1 MEIMSTFGSHLNI
14 DLQQRGIEF
23 TQLFGR
29 FKHLREPLL
38 EKMPC
43 IVINRMNGNATNG
56 NGESDLHENPL
67 NPPEIIAKTT
77 SSNTDTLLDLL
88 GSGDDILSPV
98 TETINSNSIPQQSN
112 NLLDLLGDID
122 VPPMSTIAPQ
132 HDNNNFSSIPSTLSI
147 FDDNDNT
154 KIPTSI
160 DNREFIATDMNNFN
174 LNMLNN
180 SLSPKSKDTKTITAM
195 NKNDVLVQFI
205 TSKMEDHT
213 HIIVTTTNN
222 SIDTLEQYLFQ
233 VTCNQIMFIEQIS
246 DNNSHINYRLQYLKV
261 SSSRCF
267 RQVDQ
272 F

>member
-23 TQLFGR
+23 TQLFGP

-43 IVINRMNGNATNG
+43 ITINRMNGNATNG
-56 NGESDLHENPL
+56 NEESDLIENQH
-67 NPPEIIAKTT
+67 NQSEIIVKTQ
-77 SSNTDTLLDLL
+77 SSNNTDTLLDLL

-98 TETINSNSIPQQSN
+98 NEPIINSNTIPQQSN

-122 VPPMSTIAPQ
+122 DVPPMTTIAPQ
-132 HDNNNFSSIPSTLSI
+132 HDNNNFSSIPNTLSI

-160 DNREFIATDMNNFN
+160 DTDMNNFN

-180 SLSPKSKDTKTITAM
+180 ALSPKSKDTKTITAM

-205 TSKMEDHT
+205 TSKVDDYT

-233 VTCNQIMFIEQIS
+233 VKSF
-246 DNNSHINYRLQYLKV
+246 LK
-261 SSSRCF
+261 F
-267 RQVDQ
+267 
-272 F
+272 